1 MNEHIKSLSQK
12 ALDYAAEQYGPQRR
26 GEKVWNPLVY
36 DEKFAELLVRACI
49 DIALANDDPFTAVD
63 IGNYFGVK

>member
-1 MNEHIKSLSQK
+1 LNEHIKSLSQK

-26 GEKVWNPLVY
+26 DEKVWEASVF
-36 DEKFAELLVRACI
+36 DEKFAELIVRACI
-49 DIALANDDPFTAVD
+49 DIALANDDPYTAVD